1 MDQPRI
7 FISYSHHDEEWKD
20 RLRKQLAALPVRLA
34 EWNDRNIKGGEDWES
49 QIRMAMDQANLAVL
63 LVTADF
69 LCSEFITKVEVP
81 RLLER
86 HRAGELLL
94 YPIIVSFCPWKKVDW
109 LRALNCR
116 PKDGL
121 PLVTFFDKTEA
132 SGNEQLMMIAEEIAD
147 LVVGYRD
154 KPDMPEVPDRP
165 DESNEMLR
173 LLAELVKKS
182 GGVAEPPEDLKAAI
196 QNGLT
201 DVSQT
206 LTELTARSRTTGLEL
221 DDIDHVVSTAIGHG
235 AGVYN
240 HSDAGRVGCA
250 RIYHRAASGL
260 LELLPEGSPSPDS
273 RPPRNVGLAAD
284 WLRRIV
290 MATPFVREPV
300 ADDLAWELRWVFD
313 SLHLI
318 PLCDDISDALA
329 SLSLTGTARRSASDL
344 LSKVLERC
352 LSISSSHVG
361 VYVLRHT
368 AQVLLSRMAEHHSLD
383 RDLIALWDRLRSIVS
398 AHPRITRTNLAE
410 VGQQLVQTMKDVV
423 ETLATEASTS
433 RSSQKRWFDPRVW
446 FSQN

>member
-1 MDQPRI
+1 MDQPSI
-7 FISYSHHDEEWKD
+7 FISYSHLDEEWKN
-20 RLRKQLAALPVRLA
+20 RLHKQLAVLKVRLA
-34 EWNDRNIKGGEDWES
+34 VWNDRNIKGGEDWES
-49 QIRMAMDQANLAVL
+49 QIRTAMDQANLAVL

-69 LCSEFITKVEVP
+69 LGSEFITKVEVP

-94 YPIIVSFCPWKKVDW
+94 YPIIVSFCPWKTVDW

-132 SGNEQLMMIAEEIAD
+132 SGTEQLMMIAEEIAE
-147 LVVGYRD
+147 LVFVNRD
-154 KPDMPEVPDRP
+154 NPDMPEAP
-165 DESNEMLR
+165 DEPGSDEMLR

-182 GGVAEPPEDLKAAI
+182 GGVAEPPEDLKTAI
-196 QNGLT
+196 QTGLT
-201 DVSQT
+201 DVSET
-206 LTELTARSRTTGLEL
+206 LTELTARSRSTGLGLE
-221 DDIDHVVSTAIGHG
+221 DIDHVVSTAIGHG

-273 RPPRNVGLAAD
+273 RPPRDVGLAAD

-290 MATPFVREPV
+290 MATPLVREPV

-329 SLSLTGTARRSASDL
+329 SQSLTGAARRSASDL
-344 LSKVLERC
+344 LNKVLERC
-352 LSISSSHVG
+352 LSIRSSHVG
-361 VYVLRHT
+361 AYVLRHT
-368 AQVLLSRMAEHHSLD
+368 AQVLVSRMAEHNPLD
-383 RDLIALWDRLRSIVS
+383 RDLSALRDRLRSIVS

-410 VGQQLVQTMKDVV
+410 VGQQLAQTMKDVV